1 MKSVD
6 MKPTGKNII
15 KSIWGDKNI
24 ERRHSA
30 YNFIKMLDFQS
41 GSISIAVD
49 GKWGTGKTFF
59 IKQCKF
65 ILDCLNNEDTDKE
78 NFEKYKAK
86 FKTEFEQKF
95 QLIHYSTKIKYKT
108 LYFDAWKNDTDI
120 DPIVSL
126 SKSIVSTFNTK
137 EKAKNLA
144 SKVGKQ
150 LVEIA
155 VKKIA
160 QIDISCILEMK
171 QTEEEIET
179 EFKKELDS
187 LITKDGRLVIFIDE
201 LDRCRPIYAVKLLKR
216 VQHFFDNEKITFVF
230 SVNLFE
236 LKNTIQKLYGSNFNG
251 DRYLDRFFDFVME
264 VPEPHFESGIKN
276 LEGYGYKLNYFDYC
290 SDLEIKFGLTY
301 RERNHFENRVNAAIY
316 KYVINEKNDYRQ
328 YEDFEKIDL
337 FVISYLIAL
346 KMVDGQKFED
356 FMSNK
361 DGTYFINF
369 LSVNKTFSNKK
380 GTKDLNQLKNEAQK
394 LYESIFVEDNG
405 YKKHISEVLS
415 LVSNFSNY
423 EDKDTKSTKK

>member
-1 MKSVD
+1 M
-6 MKPTGKNII
+6 NI
-15 KSIWGDKNI
+15 
-24 ERRHSA
+24 
-30 YNFIKMLDFQS
+30 F
-41 GSISIAVD
+41 
-49 GKWGTGKTFF
+49 
-59 IKQCKF
+59 
-65 ILDCLNNEDTDKE
+65 
-78 NFEKYKAK
+78 
-86 FKTEFEQKF
+86 
-95 QLIHYSTKIKYKT
+95 
-108 LYFDAWKNDTDI
+108 
-120 DPIVSL
+120 
-126 SKSIVSTFNTK
+126 
-137 EKAKNLA
+137 
-144 SKVGKQ
+144 
-150 LVEIA
+150 
-155 VKKIA
+155 
-160 QIDISCILEMK
+160 
-171 QTEEEIET
+171 QTEENTEA
-179 EFKKELDS
+179 EFKKELAS
-187 LITKDGRLVIFIDE
+187 LIPKDGRLVIFIDE
-201 LDRCRPIYAVKLLKR
+201 LDRCRPVYAVKLLER

-264 VPEPHFESGIKN
+264 VPEPYFESGIKN

-361 DGTYFINF
+361 DGTDFISF

-380 GTKDLNQLKNEAQK
+380 GTKDINKLKNEAQK
-394 LYESIFVEDNG
+394 LYKSIFVEDNG

-415 LVSNFSNY
+415 LVSKFSDY
-423 EDKDTKSTKK
+423 EDKDDKATKK